1 MNFQLILKKMVS
13 PCTWITFGTNYLN
26 KLIYIPFTLA
36 NLVLNMLQ
44 SLLNFYFWFL
54 TVIHIVRVS
63 LIQSE
68 RSAIMVAIT
77 CDQKM
82 LATQHKLQGHT
93 SCIYINAFAETISIR
108 NNLLGILIPK
118 INIFGKKLAFSEWE
132 PIKCILTQV
141 KSTTHKNLQVRK
153 NKNSKQQ
160 LMREDP
166 EDWTFIIIFVNSL
179 TWSKYCVIIVFI
191 IYFWSYK
198 WSPSMIFKPCMLC
211 RKMDWLGRPIFGTFH
226 DLLPHCN
233 HLTTWH
239 SEYVALCPHSLD

>member
-118 INIFGKKLAFSEWE
+118 INIFGKKKLACYEWE
-132 PIKCILTQV
+132 LT
-141 KSTTHKNLQVRK
+141 KSIRAQAKSPHTKTFRLRK
-153 NKNSKQQ
+153 NNNNKQKLVRTQ
-160 LMREDP
+160 KTEL
-166 EDWTFIIIFVNSL
+166 
-179 TWSKYCVIIVFI
+179 
-191 IYFWSYK
+191 
-198 WSPSMIFKPCMLC
+198 
-211 RKMDWLGRPIFGTFH
+211 
-226 DLLPHCN
+226 
-233 HLTTWH
+233 
-239 SEYVALCPHSLD
+239 